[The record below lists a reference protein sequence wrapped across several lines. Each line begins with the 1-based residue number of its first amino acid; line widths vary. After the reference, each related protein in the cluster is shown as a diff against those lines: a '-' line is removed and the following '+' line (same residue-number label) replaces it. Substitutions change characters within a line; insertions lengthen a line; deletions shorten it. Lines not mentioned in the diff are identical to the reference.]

1 MTDAQETANVS
12 STRRQK
18 EREKIGDH
26 AHVEGLTRGTIVEY
40 DDWQWAVVSEI
51 ATDEDPTKVGFV
63 LLDDLGDSIIGVLE
77 SAWGCWEHYEAI
89 EGYRGGEHEYWT
101 DAEYIREDDIWAVL
115 GPIHPDAR
123 SEEAAAGE
131 TLVTDGG
138 HRPPCDGVS
147 HMSPTA
153 NYAGLERRVCPA
165 CRLYFD
171 VGEESESVFCSAA
184 CRRRHRED
192 ELIADGGI
200 QQDQVTACCG
210 VEPDIR
216 ETITRCP
223 QCGRPDP
230 RTVDRPIDSSDNYQK
245 DE

>member
-1 MTDAQETANVS
+1 
-12 STRRQK
+12 
-18 EREKIGDH
+18 
-26 AHVEGLTRGTIVEY
+26 
-40 DDWQWAVVSEI
+40 
-51 ATDEDPTKVGFV
+51 
-63 LLDDLGDSIIGVLE
+63 
-77 SAWGCWEHYEAI
+77 
-89 EGYRGGEHEYWT
+89 
-101 DAEYIREDDIWAVL
+101 
-115 GPIHPDAR
+115 
-123 SEEAAAGE
+123 
-131 TLVTDGG
+131 
-138 HRPPCDGVS
+138 VS

-171 VGEESESVFCSAA
+171 VGKESESVFCSAA